1 MKIED
6 IEIHSEKID
15 RSFGTIGTMKVR
27 VQAATLF
34 SKTPTL
40 STYCSPVGR
49 K

>member
-6 IEIHSEKID
+6 IKIHSEKID
-15 RSFGTIGTMKVR
+15 RSFRTIGTIEIR
-27 VQAATLF
+27 VQAANLF

-40 STYCSPVGR
+40 STRCSPVGR

>member
-6 IEIHSEKID
+6 IEMHSGKID
-15 RSFGTIGTMKVR
+15 RSFRTIGTIKVR

-40 STYCSPVGR
+40 WTCCSPVGR